1 MRKGL
6 HVGTSIHSLWTAHCL
21 QRTPVLSW
29 AHEHQRPRHAG
40 SPAPPRRRILGGC
53 PSPHP
58 ARPCSICVP
67 KCPEQVPF
75 VFRWCP
81 QNGPRITLAQLRNGT
96 EWNKTEHIFP
106 KPAWKSPV
114 RTGLSGPTASIRDGQ
129 QGHNQSVS
137 ASFGRLRSFRIR
149 SSATERP
156 HLTGLGGH
164 ADAPLARTSAGGYLD
179 CPIPSRVT
187 GQNSQCPAFS

>member
-1 MRKGL
+1 M
-6 HVGTSIHSLWTAHCL
+6 
-21 QRTPVLSW
+21 LSW
-29 AHEHQRPRHAG
+29 AHEPQRPWKLCSG
-40 SPAPPRRRILGGC
+40 TPRQDSVRRGVPCGN
-53 PSPHP
+53 S
-58 ARPCSICVP
+58 ARACSICVP

-81 QNGPRITLAQLRNGT
+81 QNGPRITPAQLRNGT